1 MLLQKLCLTGVYRV
15 LVDLDVT
22 AQVVDDFDYGS
33 FKIGNRCSA
42 DYSRLFQLLA
52 LNNEVNCKMTARVRS

>member
-22 AQVVDDFDYGS
+22 AQVVDDFDDGS

-42 DYSRLFQLLA
+42 DYLCLFQLLA
-52 LNNEVNCKMTARVRS
+52 LNNEVNRKMTARVRS